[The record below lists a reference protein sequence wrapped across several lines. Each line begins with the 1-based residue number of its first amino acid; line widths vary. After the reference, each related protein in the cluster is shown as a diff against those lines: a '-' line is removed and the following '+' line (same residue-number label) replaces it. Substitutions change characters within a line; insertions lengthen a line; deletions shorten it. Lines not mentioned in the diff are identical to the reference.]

1 MRRRQFLTLGAGL
14 AGGLVLPQALAAP
27 VQGRIPRIL
36 MVTWRGETAVEKG
49 FRDYFLQRKLPV
61 EFIARDAG
69 RDPARLNAF
78 LDELP
83 SLKPNLIYTWGTSAT
98 LGMVGRHDA
107 PKAAATGIPNVFA
120 LVTDP
125 VGAGILASL
134 SDQQRDVTGVIH
146 VAPVDDQ
153 LAAIRRYR
161 PFSKLGV
168 LYNLKEANS
177 VVVAKELRARAA
189 AQGFTLLEQTFDQ
202 SPSGQPSAEGIAG
215 KIHALAQGGAEWL
228 YIGPDSYLFTQI
240 SAVAAAARRE
250 KLPTFA
256 TTEAVIDAPDDVL
269 AGLVAPYREV
279 GEFAA
284 HKAAQILFEGRPANQ
299 LPVESLKR
307 FSLVVR
313 IDVARKTGLLPP
325 LEFFDFAEMRQGG
338 GSP

>member
-1 MRRRQFLTLGAGL
+1 
-14 AGGLVLPQALAAP
+14 
-27 VQGRIPRIL
+27 

-49 FRDYFLQRKLPV
+49 FRDYFRQHRLTV
-61 EFIARDAG
+61 DFIARDAG
-69 RDPARLNAF
+69 RDPARLAAF
-78 LDELP
+78 LDEVP
-83 SLKPNLIYTWGTSAT
+83 SLKPDLIYTWGTSAT

-107 PKAAATGIPNVFA
+107 PKAASAAIPNVFA

-125 VGAGILASL
+125 VGAGILTNL
-134 SDQQRDVTGVIH
+134 SGQKREITGVIH

-177 VVVAKELRARAA
+177 VVVARELRARAT

-202 SPSGQPSAEGIAG
+202 LPSGQPSAEGIAS
-215 KIHALAQGGAEWL
+215 KVRTLAQGGADWL
-228 YIGPDSYLFTQI
+228 YIGPDSFLFTQI
-240 SAVAAAARRE
+240 AAVAAAARRE
-250 KLPTFA
+250 SLPTFA

-269 AGLVAPYREV
+269 AGLVAPYRAV

-284 HKAAQILFEGRPANQ
+284 HKAAQILFEGRPASQ

-325 LEFFDFAEMRQGG
+325 LEFFDFAELRQAGAA
-338 GSP
+338 P